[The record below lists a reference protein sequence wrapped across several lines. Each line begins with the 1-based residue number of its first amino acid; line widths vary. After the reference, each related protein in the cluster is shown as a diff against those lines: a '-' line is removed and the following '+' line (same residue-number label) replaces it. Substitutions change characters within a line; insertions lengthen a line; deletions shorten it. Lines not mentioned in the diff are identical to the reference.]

1 MVIYMVYIWSQ
12 GLIRDGDSGLGERWW
27 TEQPTASICSTPG
40 CKLLRLHF
48 SLSQQV
54 QGLWGGSLRLPV
66 YLLSLQAVGEGL
78 PVALRAHP
86 TGAGASFTRN
96 PLGRRCMPGVL
107 KPQRAL

>member
-1 MVIYMVYIWSQ
+1 MMVSRINKRW
-12 GLIRDGDSGLGERWW
+12 GHRAWCLRDGGQNSLL
-27 TEQPTASICSTPG
+27 QASVPTPG

-54 QGLWGGSLRLPV
+54 QGLWGGSRWLPV

-86 TGAGASFTRN
+86 MGAGVSFMRN
-96 PLGRRCMPGVL
+96 PLGRRCMPGVP